1 MIDTL
6 IYVMVVMIDTTVV
19 NNGFDKAFDEA
30 ADRKF
35 KIEMLRQASHE
46 TVHEA
51 AHNVRRKNTY
61 QIKILDLYRK
71 EE

>member
-19 NNGFDKAFDEA
+19 NNRFDKTFDEA

-35 KIEMLRQASHE
+35 EIEMLRQASRE
-46 TVHEA
+46 AVHEA

>member
-6 IYVMVVMIDTTVV
+6 IYVMVVMIDTTAV
-19 NNGFDKAFDEA
+19 NNGFDKAFEA

-35 KIEMLRQASHE
+35 KIEMLRQASRE
-46 TVHEA
+46 AVHEA

>member
-19 NNGFDKAFDEA
+19 NNRFDKAFDEA

-35 KIEMLRQASHE
+35 KIEMLRQASR
-46 TVHEA
+46 EA

-71 EE
+71 ED

>member
-19 NNGFDKAFDEA
+19 NNRFDKAFDEA
-30 ADRKF
+30 AFKF
-35 KIEMLRQASHE
+35 EMLRQASR
-46 TVHEA
+46 EA

-71 EE
+71 ED

>member
-19 NNGFDKAFDEA
+19 NNGFDMAFDEA

-35 KIEMLRQASHE
+35 KIEMLRQASRE
-46 TVHEA
+46 AVHEA

>member
-6 IYVMVVMIDTTVV
+6 IYVMVVMIDTTAV

-30 ADRKF
+30 AGRKF
-35 KIEMLRQASHE
+35 KIEMLRQASRE

>member
-19 NNGFDKAFDEA
+19 NNRFDKAFDE

-35 KIEMLRQASHE
+35 KIEMLRQASR
-46 TVHEA
+46 EA
-51 AHNVRRKNTY
+51 VHNVRRKNTY

-71 EE
+71 ED